1 MTQPQQDP
9 VGTDPSSA
17 LARLAE
23 QTIALQRQINQLRAD
38 MLSHMDS
45 DRALTDAKFI
55 TFRTLIDS
63 QAEQVKLA
71 LDASNTAISKQE
83 IVTDRALTKQE
94 NATEKRFE
102 SVNEFRQQLNDQTK
116 TFISRTEVEG
126 AVGQFTVR
134 LRELA
139 DLTATLMP
147 RTESVALSERNA
159 ERIADLQTRVTKA
172 EAAAQAAQAS
182 KAQIIA
188 VISLVSAIIV
198 TVVIVANALFK

>member
-9 VGTDPSSA
+9 VGTDPF

-23 QTIALQRQINQLRAD
+23 QTIALQRQINQLREDTLAH
-38 MLSHMDS
+38 LAA
-45 DRALTDAKFI
+45 DRALTDAKFV

-63 QAEQVKLA
+63 SAEKVALA
-71 LDASNTAISKQE
+71 LDASNTAINKQE
-83 IVTDRALTKQE
+83 AVTDRALTKQE

-116 TFISRTEVEG
+116 TFISRLEVE
-126 AVGQFTVR
+126 ASINQFTIR

-139 DLTATLMP
+139 DLTSTLMP
-147 RTESVALSERNA
+147 RTESVALSERNS

-172 EAAAQAAQAS
+172 ETAAQSAQTS
-182 KAQIIA
+182 KGSIMAI
-188 VISLVSAIIV
+188 ISLGVAIIV
-198 TVVIVANALFK
+198 AVVIVANAVFK